1 MTTENRDSNFSLGEF
16 QSLVDEVLIRH
27 KSILDILSKIQ
38 ESSARVNRAVA
49 KASTSCGCIKICAE
63 KPEIP
68 DDITFSKLK
77 AHMSDHVEGE
87 LCTTCEEKIKQEIST
102 NLFYLFALC
111 NTFDFDT
118 EEMTRDYY
126 QQLKLL
132 GKYGLL

>member
-1 MTTENRDSNFSLGEF
+1 MDKSFSLSEF

-27 KSILDILSKIQ
+27 KSILDILSKVQ

-49 KASTSCGCIKICAE
+49 KASTSCGCINICVE

-68 DDITFSKLK
+68 DDVTFSKLK
-77 AHMSDHVEGE
+77 SYMSDHVEGK
-87 LCTTCEEKIKQEIST
+87 LCNTCEEKVKQEISN

-111 NTFDFDT
+111 NTFDLDT
-118 EEMTRDYY
+118 EKMTEDYY
-126 QQLKLL
+126 KQLKLL